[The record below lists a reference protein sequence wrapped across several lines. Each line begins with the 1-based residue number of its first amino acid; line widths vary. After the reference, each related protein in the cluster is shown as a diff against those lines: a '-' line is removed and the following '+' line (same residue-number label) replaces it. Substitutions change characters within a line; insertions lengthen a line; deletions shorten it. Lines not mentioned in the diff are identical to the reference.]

1 MADGIHITIEL
12 KQQRKLLSL
21 RDVRT
26 LHQNS
31 VRVQGLLE
39 DLGTEPFG
47 NQSDFQVTAVTV
59 VGDGTEIHDTVC
71 VEGRTVALG
80 IQADAHRTGDRL
92 GKIGEKIGKN
102 VNNKV
107 GGVAGFVG
115 GTVGGTLVSS
125 ATRAAGNLLHEDDVL
140 IAARLINAAI
150 TNLCLDYM
158 FSEKEVQML
167 IGTLDSKENLKS
179 LKKLQ
184 QNVIMSKTQY
194 KDIVDVL
201 TPIFDEIVK
210 TRPVINKEMEQEMMD
225 SMSEDICDKVEDAV
239 GEDGSEEENDE

>member
-1 MADGIHITIEL
+1 M
-12 KQQRKLLSL
+12 
-21 RDVRT
+21 
-26 LHQNS
+26 
-31 VRVQGLLE
+31 
-39 DLGTEPFG
+39 
-47 NQSDFQVTAVTV
+47 
-59 VGDGTEIHDTVC
+59 
-71 VEGRTVALG
+71 
-80 IQADAHRTGDRL
+80 
-92 GKIGEKIGKN
+92 
-102 VNNKV
+102 
-107 GGVAGFVG
+107 
-115 GTVGGTLVSS
+115 
-125 ATRAAGNLLHEDDVL
+125 LHEDDVL